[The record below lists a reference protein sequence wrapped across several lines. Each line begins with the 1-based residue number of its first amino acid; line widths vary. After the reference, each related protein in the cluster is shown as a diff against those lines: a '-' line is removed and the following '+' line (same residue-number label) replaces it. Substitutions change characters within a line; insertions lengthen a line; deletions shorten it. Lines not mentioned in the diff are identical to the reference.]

1 MRINLNRFTLCILPL
16 YVVLGYLIVWYLPEN
31 MQPAAL
37 TACARERIAYYALE
51 HGEFGNKI
59 AHFVYPKIE
68 RDTKAGRSIAFDYG
82 SQLLYKERDEE
93 VIELFERNLKSFRKA
108 YGDKDGRTIWAMISL
123 AIAYRDGRQ
132 FENSMACANEV
143 LDAFKGQPLCE
154 EVVCAYRQL
163 RYNYSDME
171 DYENAVSTCEKLV
184 AMEEAFGGSPLHTNF
199 DRQMLSYCYRDAGQF
214 DKQAEVLKKI
224 AEIKNAE
231 NGKGQKALKS
241 RISFGC
247 KIAEEKYGLFDLVK

>member
-1 MRINLNRFTLCILPL
+1 MLTATPKTFNIFLLSMIA
-16 YVVLGYLIVWYLPEN
+16 GYLAVWSLPERF
-31 MQPAAL
+31 QLAAL
-37 TACARERIAYYALE
+37 SACARERIAYYALKQ
-51 HGEFGNKI
+51 GEIGYKV
-59 AHFVYPKIE
+59 AYFVYPKIE
-68 RDTKAGRSIAFDYG
+68 RNTEAGRSIAFDYG
-82 SQLLYKERDEE
+82 NQLLYKGRDQE
-93 VIELFERNLKSFRKA
+93 VIELYEGNLKSCRKI
-108 YGDKDGRTIWAMISL
+108 YGDKDGRTIWALLSL

-132 FENSMACANEV
+132 FKNSMACANEV

-171 DYENAVSTCEKLV
+171 DYEKAVSTCEKLV

-199 DRQMLSYCYRDAGQF
+199 DLQMLSYCYRDAGQF

-231 NGKGQKALKS
+231 NGRRPKALKS

-247 KIAEEKYGLFDLVK
+247 KIAEKKYGLFDLVE